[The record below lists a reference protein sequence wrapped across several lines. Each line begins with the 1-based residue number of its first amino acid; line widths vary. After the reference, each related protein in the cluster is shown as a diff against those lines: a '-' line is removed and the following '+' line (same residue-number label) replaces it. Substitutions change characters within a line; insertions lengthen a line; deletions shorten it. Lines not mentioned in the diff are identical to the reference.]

1 MSKNDG
7 YTTRNLFDYLY
18 YKNHYKL
25 IDINLSSQKNM
36 NILQQINFT
45 WKLEDD
51 GTTMFFIAEKQQQK

>member
-25 IDINLSSQKNM
+25 IGINLSSQKKYEYSSTNKFHLK
-36 NILQQINFT
+36 IRR
-45 WKLEDD
+45 
-51 GTTMFFIAEKQQQK
+51 

>member
-7 YTTRNLFDYLY
+7 YTTRNLVDYLY

-25 IDINLSSQKNM
+25 IGINLSSQKNM

-45 WKLEDD
+45 
-51 GTTMFFIAEKQQQK
+51 